1 MHKERIVKKLLGEIE
16 IDTFLR
22 GKKFQGFSLQLLKNK
37 NTKGYTYNSVMY
49 PEPGVHVGPIQ
60 INPGTSPP

>member
-1 MHKERIVKKLLGEIE
+1 MHNERIVKKLLGEIE

-22 GKKFQGFSLQLLKNK
+22 EKKDFQGSSVQLLKNK
-37 NTKGYTYNSVMY
+37 TRGYTYNSVMY
-49 PEPGVHVGPIQ
+49 PEPGVHVSPIQ